1 MLPAQPVPTSA
12 RSARSFPPR
21 RAAGGAAPRPR
32 AADPLWGGRCRCRP
46 ATPRGQIGTRGSAA
60 PGGRGL
66 RERRGGPLRRRRS
79 EAPRSQE
86 AAAGGRC
93 PSVVFDSPCNANR
106 CAVLLYRARMAR
118 PAASSRKRLKY
129 LLHSLLATF
138 CFFISFGSRSPCSF
152 LTAGCGKLRAAC
164 LPEATPVASTQG
176 AVGVLPAALSAPRI
190 STGCPPEC
198 PALPRQLQ
206 VAVLRCGSGLQA
218 FAVRGRKKTG
228 CSL

>member
-32 AADPLWGGRCRCRP
+32 AAAPVWGGRCRCRP

-93 PSVVFDSPCNANR
+93 PSVVFDSPCDANR

-138 CFFISFGSRSPCSF
+138 GF
-152 LTAGCGKLRAAC
+152 LFPSVVALRAHFSRQDVVSLGLPVC
-164 LPEATPVASTQG
+164 LKQRRLLLLRVPLV
-176 AVGVLPAALSAPRI
+176 
-190 STGCPPEC
+190 CF
-198 PALPRQLQ
+198 LPRFLPRAFPQDAPQ
-206 VAVLRCGSGLQA
+206 NVPPCPGSC
-218 FAVRGRKKTG
+218 R
-228 CSL
+228 